1 MLSFSDKK
9 DNRNSLIVSADA
21 GDPNDVSFYK
31 SPTERNKDKDLE
43 FEAACDGL
51 KADLELLAK
60 QPRKRKRDYSQT
72 KFSKACRLIPISVGS
87 RAGLMSKSC
96 AILEDQSLSLQ
107 AVSNSA
113 VEMPKI
119 VINLFDFVSDLQS
132 RKNWKES
139 YLTGRFRVDEV
150 TGEIEPVIKTLCKD
164 QSCLSERQSLQ
175 RDKAILKKNLANHE
189 KCITGLSR
197 QHTQILKV
205 FNKKDKEIERLER
218 QLKGIFKINES

>member
-1 MLSFSDKK
+1 MLSFSDEKEMK
-9 DNRNSLIVSADA
+9 SLIVSADA
-21 GDPNDVSFYK
+21 GNPNDVSFHQ
-31 SPTERNKDKDLE
+31 
-43 FEAACDGL
+43 FEVACDDL
-51 KADLELLAK
+51 IADLELLAK
-60 QPRKRKRDYSQT
+60 QPRKRKRDYINQT

-87 RAGLMSKSC
+87 RVLTMSKSC

-150 TGEIEPVIKTLCKD
+150 TGEIKPVIKTRCKD
-164 QSCLSERQSLQ
+164 QSCISERQSLQ
-175 RDKAILKKNLANHE
+175 REKAIFKKNLANHE

>member
-1 MLSFSDKK
+1 
-9 DNRNSLIVSADA
+9 
-21 GDPNDVSFYK
+21 
-31 SPTERNKDKDLE
+31 
-43 FEAACDGL
+43 
-51 KADLELLAK
+51 
-60 QPRKRKRDYSQT
+60 
-72 KFSKACRLIPISVGS
+72 
-87 RAGLMSKSC
+87 MSKSC
-96 AILEDQSLSLQ
+96 AILEDQTLSLQ
-107 AVSNSA
+107 VASSSA

-119 VINLFDFVSDLQS
+119 EINLFDFVSGLQS

-205 FNKKDKEIERLER
+205 FNKKDKEIERQER
-218 QLKGIFKINES
+218 KLKGIFKINKSFYSFILFLNHCIIFSMIWVYKEIKYKKLLNRLKASNIPKEVQSLLGE